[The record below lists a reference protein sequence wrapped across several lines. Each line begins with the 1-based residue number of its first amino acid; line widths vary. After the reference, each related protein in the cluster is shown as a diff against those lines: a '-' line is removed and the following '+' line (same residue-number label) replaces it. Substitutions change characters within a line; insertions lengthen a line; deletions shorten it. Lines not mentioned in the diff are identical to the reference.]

1 MFLVLN
7 RILQNYT
14 LQLSF
19 IKVTVEQIN
28 LFRAL
33 KETVPNLKSE
43 KHERTKRAEK
53 GLNTSH
59 GSPSSPLFLR
69 GGNTLSISY
78 FFFRSS
84 SSYSIFMDFSNMLT
98 L

>member
-33 KETVPNLKSE
+33 KETVPNLKSG
-43 KHERTKRAEK
+43 KHERTERAEK
-53 GLNTSH
+53 GLNSSH
-59 GSPSSPLFLR
+59 GSPKLTFVPQRRKYFVNFLFFL
-69 GGNTLSISY
+69 
-78 FFFRSS
+78 
-84 SSYSIFMDFSNMLT
+84 
-98 L
+98 